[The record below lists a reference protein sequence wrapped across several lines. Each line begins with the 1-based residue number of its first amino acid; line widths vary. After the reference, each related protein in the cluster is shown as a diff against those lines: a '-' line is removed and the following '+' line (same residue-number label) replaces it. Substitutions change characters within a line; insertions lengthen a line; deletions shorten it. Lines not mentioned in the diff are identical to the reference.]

1 MKPPVRVLVDATNKI
16 SSAGVVEIL
25 EGLSGFEVVAEPAD
39 ADVVVVLVD
48 RVDVGTPARLRRWA
62 SSTTGPLVLVAGDL
76 GGLDLLTAVSC
87 RVSGVMS
94 RAGVTAERLG
104 EVLRTVAA
112 NGAVVPPALLGDLL
126 RQVARLHQEV
136 LAPNGL
142 TGTGLT
148 SRETDVLRLVAEG
161 FDTAEIAEELNYS
174 ERSVKH
180 VLHGMTTRLGLRS
193 RAHAVAHA
201 LREGMI

>member
-1 MKPPVRVLVDATNKI
+1 MPPVRVVVDATNKI
-16 SSAGVVEIL
+16 SSAGVVEVL
-25 EGLSGFEVVAEPAD
+25 EGLSGFEVVTEPAD

-62 SSTTGPLVLVAGDL
+62 ARTTGPLVLVAGDL

-87 RVSGVMS
+87 RVSGVVH
-94 RAGVTAERLG
+94 RAGATAERLG

-126 RQVARLHQEV
+126 RQVARLHREV

-142 TGTGLT
+142 TGNGLT

-180 VLHGMTTRLGLRS
+180 VLHVMTTRLGLRS